1 MKELGM
7 SIMLLFNTVGGSI
20 DPKFSDEAPLV
31 EAIKVEIRE
40 MQRKIQW
47 IETTDEDFASK
58 YVRID
63 KLSKDIIK
71 KKLALLTEGEVY
83 GQEGISKKIAE
94 LSVYRDRLV
103 GERNELNKK
112 IKSVDKE
119 IAKWQIEISPN
130 QTSMF

>member
-1 MKELGM
+1 M
-7 SIMLLFNTVGGSI
+7 
-20 DPKFSDEAPLV
+20 
-31 EAIKVEIRE
+31 
-40 MQRKIQW
+40 
-47 IETTDEDFASK
+47 
-58 YVRID
+58 
-63 KLSKDIIK
+63 KDIIK

-83 GQEGISKKIAE
+83 GQEGISKKIVE

>member
-7 SIMLLFNTVGGSI
+7 SIMLLFNTLGGSI

-71 KKLALLTEGEVY
+71 KKEQLKNMEKRAKLKQKWALEDSLEIRKKYPPIKLESDSTQTKGE
-83 GQEGISKKIAE
+83 
-94 LSVYRDRLV
+94 
-103 GERNELNKK
+103 
-112 IKSVDKE
+112 E
-119 IAKWQIEISPN
+119 I
-130 QTSMF
+130 

>member
-7 SIMLLFNTVGGSI
+7 SIMLLFNTLGGSI

-47 IETTDEDFASK
+47 VETTDEDFASK

-63 KLSKDIIK
+63 KL
-71 KKLALLTEGEVY
+71 
-83 GQEGISKKIAE
+83 
-94 LSVYRDRLV
+94 
-103 GERNELNKK
+103 
-112 IKSVDKE
+112 
-119 IAKWQIEISPN
+119 
-130 QTSMF
+130 

>member
-7 SIMLLFNTVGGSI
+7 SIMLLFNTLGGSI

-71 KKLALLTEGEVY
+71 KKEQLKNMEKRAKLKQKWAVEDSLELLKKYPPIKLESDSTQTKGE
-83 GQEGISKKIAE
+83 
-94 LSVYRDRLV
+94 
-103 GERNELNKK
+103 
-112 IKSVDKE
+112 E
-119 IAKWQIEISPN
+119 I
-130 QTSMF
+130 

>member
-1 MKELGM
+1 M
-7 SIMLLFNTVGGSI
+7 
-20 DPKFSDEAPLV
+20 
-31 EAIKVEIRE
+31 
-40 MQRKIQW
+40 
-47 IETTDEDFASK
+47 
-58 YVRID
+58 
-63 KLSKDIIK
+63 KDIIK
-71 KKLALLTEGEVY
+71 KKLELLTEEVY

-94 LSVYRDRLV
+94 LSVYKDRLV

>member
-7 SIMLLFNTVGGSI
+7 SIMLLFNTLGGSI

-71 KKLALLTEGEVY
+71 KKEQLKNMEKRAKLKQKWALEDSLEIRKKYNSGGYTQTELAKEYNCCITNIGR
-83 GQEGISKKIAE
+83 IIK
-94 LSVYRDRLV
+94 
-103 GERNELNKK
+103 NKSWAH
-112 IKSVDKE
+112 I
-119 IAKWQIEISPN
+119 
-130 QTSMF
+130 